1 VENCEADVITE
12 IALFDLKPGKE
23 REFEAGIK
31 TAIPLF
37 KRAKGLKEFRVNRSI
52 EKPNRYRLLITWET
66 VESHTIDFRGSEDYQ
81 EFRKLVSH
89 CYAAPPDVEHV
100 QEIAGGF

>member
-1 VENCEADVITE
+1 MITE
-12 IALFDLKPGKE
+12 IAVFDLKPGME
-23 REFEAGIK
+23 NEFEAGVM

-37 KRAKGLKEFRVNRSI
+37 KRAKGLKEFRVHRSI
-52 EKPNRYRLLITWET
+52 EKPSRYRLLIKWET
-66 VESHTIDFRGSEDYQ
+66 VENHTVDFRGSQDYQ

>member
-1 VENCEADVITE
+1 MITE

-23 REFEAGIK
+23 SEFEAGIR
-31 TAIPLF
+31 TAMPFF
-37 KRAKGLKEFRVNRSI
+37 KRAKGLKDFRVHRSI
-52 EKPNRYRLLITWET
+52 EKPSRYRLLIKWET
-66 VESHTIDFRGSEDYQ
+66 VENHTIDFRGSQDYQ

-100 QEIAGGF
+100 QEIEAAVL

>member
-1 VENCEADVITE
+1 MITE
-12 IALFDLKPGKE
+12 IAVFDLKPGME
-23 REFEAGIK
+23 NEFEAGVM

-37 KRAKGLKEFRVNRSI
+37 KRAKGLKEFRVHRSI
-52 EKPNRYRLLITWET
+52 EKPSRYRLLIKWET
-66 VESHTIDFRGSEDYQ
+66 VENHTIDFRGSQDYQ
-81 EFRKLVSH
+81 QFRKLVSH

>member
-1 VENCEADVITE
+1 MITE
-12 IALFDLKPGKE
+12 IAVFDLKPGME
-23 REFEAGIK
+23 NEFEAGVM

-37 KRAKGLKEFRVNRSI
+37 KRAKGLKEFRVHRSI
-52 EKPNRYRLLITWET
+52 EKPSRYRLLIKWET
-66 VESHTIDFRGSEDYQ
+66 VENHTVDFRGSQDYQ
-81 EFRKLVSH
+81 QFRKLVSH

>member
-1 VENCEADVITE
+1 MITE
-12 IALFDLKPGKE
+12 IAVFDLKPGME
-23 REFEAGIK
+23 NEFEAGVM

-37 KRAKGLKEFRVNRSI
+37 KRAKGLKEFRVHRSI
-52 EKPNRYRLLITWET
+52 EKLSRYRLLIKWET
-66 VESHTIDFRGSEDYQ
+66 VENHTVDFRGSQDYQ